1 MEHRIRDCWRHTDY
15 CQLGEPFDAQG
26 IDMRIVLVHE
36 EGLERRDVSVD
47 RYSIRTS
54 DAAYSAWSSI
64 SATTSAIG

>member
-1 MEHRIRDCWRHTDY
+1 
-15 CQLGEPFDAQG
+15 
-26 IDMRIVLVHE
+26 MRIVLVHE

-54 DAAYSAWSSI
+54 DAAYSAWSSV